1 MTVFF
6 PQEHWFIVKHAF
18 DSKAGWTGQ
27 DFLNGRPRQ
36 RQKRVLKFSQV
47 CTRSLIDGLTGLR
60 AAAYVGSAYGHF
72 EETDSPVIPF
82 RRPVQV
88 VRIIERAGLLKSIL
102 FCNVVLDAI
111 VTNHR

>member
-1 MTVFF
+1 MGRFLVQSQSSVANNMTGFF
-6 PQEHWFIVKHAF
+6 KSTRLPSNVHF

-88 VRIIERAGLLKSIL
+88 VRIIERAGLLK
-102 FCNVVLDAI
+102 
-111 VTNHR
+111 